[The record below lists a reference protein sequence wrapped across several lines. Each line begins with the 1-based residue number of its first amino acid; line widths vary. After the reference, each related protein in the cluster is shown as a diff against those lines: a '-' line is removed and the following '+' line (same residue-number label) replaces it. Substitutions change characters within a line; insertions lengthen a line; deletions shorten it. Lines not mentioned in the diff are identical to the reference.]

1 MSLSNYFT
9 SNYLTDTHYEAAY
22 NNNSTKAALQKLRY
36 GERLT
41 RGTSYSNNVLPT
53 PSVYIFGREV
63 PLE

>member
-22 NNNSTKAALQKLRY
+22 NNYITKIALQQLRY

-41 RGTSYSNNVLPT
+41 ERPT
-53 PSVYIFGREV
+53 ITTF
-63 PLE
+63 